1 MAILVLNLVP
11 YEVVFKAEDLASGKP
26 ISNTRY
32 VRSQDSGGA
41 YGADIAGSD
50 ITTFLTAMLT
60 QWTTGVNPMCDNLS
74 VNYQMISVVARA
86 IVGHGYPSAEIAC
99 GATINPTTVIFT
111 TVSPHLLNAGDI
123 VLVAGFTSPVDLNQ
137 SYQVQSVIDAF
148 QFIVN
153 LSTVGPVVGT
163 GTVQLAAGRHT
174 FRYQD
179 GVEIFDTTIGAVAGD
194 ALPLFNDFSIRRINS
209 GVGRN
214 WKSRISVAIV
224 AEDDQ
229 SNGTI
234 SNTRITAL
242 NATGTTMA
250 AGGWSTGGAVNM
262 FEYAL
267 SKQRAF
273 NDSSPFVQAET
284 WTKPVSAYVVRPNIG
299 SFVKRKPRLTAP
311 ITP

>member
-1 MAILVLNLVP
+1 MAVLVLNLVP
-11 YEVVFKAEDLASGKP
+11 YEVVFQAEDLASGKP

-32 VRSQDSGGA
+32 VRSVDSGGA

-50 ITTFLTAMLT
+50 VATFLQAMLT

-74 VNYQMISVVARA
+74 VNYQMIKVGARA
-86 IVGHGYPSAEIAC
+86 IIGHGYPSASIAC
-99 GATINPTTVIFT
+99 GATIGATTVTFS
-111 TVSPHLLNAGDI
+111 TVSPHLINVGDL
-123 VLVAGFTSPVDLNQ
+123 VLVTGFTSPVDLNQ
-137 SYQVQSVIDAF
+137 SYQVQAVPDAF
-148 QFIVN
+148 TVIVN
-153 LSTVGPVVGT
+153 LTTAGPVVGT
-163 GTVQLAAGRHT
+163 GTIQLAAGRHT

-179 GVEIFDTTIGAVAGD
+179 NVEIFDTTIGGVAGD
-194 ALPLFNDFSIRRINS
+194 ALPLFNDFSIRRINT

-242 NATGTTMA
+242 NATGTQMA
-250 AGGWSTGGAVNM
+250 AGGWATGGAVNM
-262 FEYAL
+262 NEYAL

-284 WTKPVSAYVVRPNIG
+284 WTKPVTAYVVRPNIG